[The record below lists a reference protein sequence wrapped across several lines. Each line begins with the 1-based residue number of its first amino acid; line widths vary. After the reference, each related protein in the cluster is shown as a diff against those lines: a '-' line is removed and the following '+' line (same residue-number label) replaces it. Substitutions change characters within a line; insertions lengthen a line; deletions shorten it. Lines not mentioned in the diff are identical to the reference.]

1 MSSRQREQLVTAI
14 GRAIMRYQ
22 DATEAFDE
30 AVGQLHDLNSA
41 ERRCLSFVSPGP
53 QTASAIAKETALTP
67 AAVTALVDRLESRGL
82 VHRRRDAE
90 DRRKVMVAATDKARA
105 LAANAYGPIAR
116 AGAELLSRY
125 SIKELMLLSR
135 FLDEALALQR
145 QMTEALIA
153 RERKKLGK

>member
-1 MSSRQREQLVTAI
+1 MTAI
-14 GRAIMRYQ
+14 GGAIMRYQ

-30 AVGQLHDLNSA
+30 TVGQLHDLNSA
-41 ERRCLSFVSPGP
+41 ERRCLSFASQGP
-53 QTASAIAKETALTP
+53 QTASAIARETSLTP
-67 AAVTALVDRLESRGL
+67 AAITALVDRLEKRGL
-82 VHRRRDAE
+82 VHRRRDPE
-90 DRRKVMVAATDKARA
+90 DRRKVLVEATDKARA
-105 LAANAYGPIAR
+105 LAASAYGPIAR

-153 RERKKLGK
+153 RERKNLRK